1 MVVNIAYISTTDLQ
15 QLHSALHTTTTL
27 SITATCSPA
36 WPALYIRKFMGKV
49 SQRMVYFL
57 RSKPITRSICIL
69 TRESCLTL
77 STSTFDSCLFPLVKG
92 GITSSAQ
99 CSRTLSAQ
107 VKPRSAITWSP
118 GRSLSSRPQFSM
130 MNLSVVLLPHACDT
144 NVMTPCGAKPIKYLI
159 VLCDFKC

>member
-1 MVVNIAYISTTDLQ
+1 MHFNDDKRALTQMAFFQKLKKKKNKKRLIVVTCRHVCVTPKEMVVNIAYISPTDLQ

-27 SITATCSPA
+27 SITASCLPA

-57 RSKPITRSICIL
+57 RSKPITRSTCIL
-69 TRESCLTL
+69 TRESCLAL

-99 CSRTLSAQ
+99 CSPTLSAQ
-107 VKPRSAITWSP
+107 VKPRSAIT
-118 GRSLSSRPQFSM
+118 
-130 MNLSVVLLPHACDT
+130 
-144 NVMTPCGAKPIKYLI
+144 
-159 VLCDFKC
+159 